1 MVCISLKKQL
11 LYVYLFAKIKDSLQ
25 THFFLFLLNAD
36 VAAAFIWFRS
46 KQGLQLVTIQKEK

>member
-25 THFFLFLLNAD
+25 THFFLFLL
-36 VAAAFIWFRS
+36 AAAFIWSRS